1 MAEDPGKSS
10 VRELINDVEN
20 GNYVIPYF
28 QRGFEWEPSMVSDLF
43 ESILQDYYA
52 GLLLF
57 WELDANMREQASWD
71 PVWGADR
78 TDDPEKAILDGQQ
91 RISSL
96 YYAITNPEKKF
107 PSRKTYYRWF
117 LDLTDWLNGEID
129 GSVYY
134 NYTMNYRSLE
144 SMKTDEKREEWIEKG
159 VMPLA
164 ILSEPDYLNSAEFG
178 GWIEQYVDRAKGE
191 SLIPD
196 DISTIQVSNK
206 IQRILDYEFIT
217 TTLSEDREMQDI
229 CNIFARINKKGMN
242 LSTFDLMNAFLY
254 PHGIELRKRWEAL
267 DNDRLKS
274 VDGSMNEYI
283 LKLISLHVQS
293 YCSSKYIYNL
303 IPGEETEKKT
313 ESGKSEKVVLVK
325 NTSEFEELWGKAID
339 YAESAR
345 ERVMNVGNYE
355 FGAIKSDFIPNTT
368 ILPVL
373 GALLWEK
380 ENREIP
386 EPEFNRMLS
395 RWYWSATLS
404 EDYSGSSD
412 TTIAKDFRD
421 WKQWFEDRSP
431 IERASRVDR
440 SFIENELDL
449 RGAARGSRYDSV
461 LCMLAKRGAEDFFK
475 GRTLDTGDYVED
487 KINDHHIFPSNVDG
501 LDPEK
506 SQTFSE
512 LSDSILNR
520 TLLLDETN
528 KHGISNKKPSKY
540 LLEMIEREIV
550 EDESE
555 LQELMANHFISPA
568 AIERMLEDD
577 FDGFIEE
584 REKTITKHIASLLDA
599 EVSKETI
606 V

>member
-1 MAEDPGKSS
+1 MAEDPGKSN
-10 VRELINDVEN
+10 VRELISDVEN

-57 WELDANMREQASWD
+57 WELDSNMREQASWD
-71 PVWGADR
+71 PVWGANR

-129 GSVYY
+129 GAVYY
-134 NYTMNYRSLE
+134 NYAMNYRSLE
-144 SMKTDEKREEWIEKG
+144 SMKTEEKRKKWIEKG

-178 GWIEQYVDRAKGE
+178 EWIQQYVERAKGKN
-191 SLIPD
+191 LIPD

-217 TTLSEDREMQDI
+217 TTLSEERDMQDI

-254 PHGIELRKRWEAL
+254 PYDIELRKRWEAL
-267 DNDRLKS
+267 DNERLRS

-313 ESGKSEKVVLVK
+313 DSGKSEMVVLVK
-325 NTSEFEELWGKAID
+325 DATEFEELWGKAID
-339 YAESAR
+339 YAEQAR

-355 FGAIKSDFIPNTT
+355 FGAIKSNFIPNTT

-380 ENREIP
+380 ENRQVP
-386 EPEFNRMLS
+386 ETEFNRMLS

-412 TTIAKDFRD
+412 TTMAKDFRD
-421 WKQWFEDRSP
+421 WKQWFEDRTP
-431 IERASRVDR
+431 IERASRVDEN
-440 SFIENELDL
+440 FIENELDL
-449 RGAARGSRYDSV
+449 RGATRGSRYDAV

-475 GRTLDTGDYVED
+475 GRTLDTGDYVQD
-487 KINDHHIFPSNVDG
+487 KINDHHIFPSNVEG
-501 LDPEK
+501 LDPER

-528 KHGISNKKPSKY
+528 KHRISNKKPSTY
-540 LLEMIEREIV
+540 LTEMIEKGV
-550 EDESE
+550 VDDDSE
-555 LQELMANHFISPA
+555 LERLMADHFISPA

-577 FDGFIEE
+577 FDRFIRE
-584 REKTITKHIASLLDA
+584 REKTMTKHIASLVAADQNEA
-599 EVSKETI
+599 V
-606 V
+606 VQ